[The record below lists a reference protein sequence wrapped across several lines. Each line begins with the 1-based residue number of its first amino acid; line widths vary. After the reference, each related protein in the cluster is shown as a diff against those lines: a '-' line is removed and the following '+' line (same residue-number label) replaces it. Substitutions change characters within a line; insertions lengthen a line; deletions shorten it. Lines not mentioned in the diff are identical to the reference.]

1 MTTRHQFHFSIEK
14 MWREKLLK
22 GLDEIEITMQYEEYI
37 QEYEEKVVH

>member
-1 MTTRHQFHFSIEK
+1 